1 MGRTLYGDK
10 FSIEIIREYDN
21 LEFDFPIFENS
32 LIPKGKYWH
41 TYLEFN
47 NNTATNRDVY
57 GEIEISTGNYYNG
70 TRKDL
75 FGEVVWV
82 VNKHL
87 SLNADYRHNIISLA
101 DDAFKTNEIG
111 ARIRYDFSTMVNSS
125 VFTQWNNEQHEL
137 NFNYRFNWQPN
148 IGSNFFVVVNHLI
161 STKNVIKTKDI
172 AVLIKLVWLFVL

>member
-1 MGRTLYGDK
+1 M
-10 FSIEIIREYDN
+10 
-21 LEFDFPIFENS
+21 
-32 LIPKGKYWH
+32 
-41 TYLEFN
+41 
-47 NNTATNRDVY
+47 
-57 GEIEISTGNYYNG
+57 
-70 TRKDL
+70 
-75 FGEVVWV
+75 WV

-101 DDAFKTNEIG
+101 DGAFKTNEPC